1 MELPSK
7 LLERIAY
14 NTRPKIEEH
23 ILIIMNQSTHEEHL
37 SQPLQTNNKQFKIA
51 VTFLSGY
58 NGIFNITNLN
68 NKFYFTKSISDYEH
82 YIVISIAPGAYEIE
96 SLNDEIKRIII
107 NDEHFTE
114 DTYPFVIK
122 PNFSTLGSIIEISN
136 EESAISFKASDSI
149 GSLLGF
155 NKRTIYDEYNLSDN
169 PVDILSFDNIFIEAD
184 IAQGMIFKGRRSGII
199 HNFTMDVDP
208 GYKYIEKFRGGI
220 SWYMV
225 NTKDFI
231 SSINFK
237 LKNENDDLV
246 SFNGQSITFRLSIKE
261 I

>member
-7 LLERIAY
+7 LLERIAF

-23 ILIIMNQSTHEEHL
+23 ILIIMNQSTHKEHL

-51 VTFLSGY
+51 ITFLSAY
-58 NGIFNITNLN
+58 NGIFNITNSN
-68 NKFYFTKSISDYEH
+68 NRFHFTKSISDYEH
-82 YIVISIAPGAYEIE
+82 YIVISIPPGAYEIE

-122 PNFSTLGSIIEISN
+122 PNFSTLGSNIEISN

-169 PVDILSFDNIFIEAD
+169 PVDILSFDNIFIETD
-184 IAQGMIFKGRRSGII
+184 IAQGMIFKGRRNGII
-199 HNFTMDVDP
+199 HIFTMDVDP

-220 SWYMV
+220 SWYMLES
-225 NTKDFI
+225 KDFI

-237 LKNENDDLV
+237 LKNENSQLV
-246 SFNGQSITFRLSIKE
+246 SFNGQSVTFRLSIKE
-261 I
+261 V